1 MNRPEFERELARLRE
16 QIADLPA
23 SQREA
28 LEALARE
35 TAERH
40 EQIRRSALEGHR
52 AVERLEMAF
61 EHLDQACTR
70 LRERALDLRDAL
82 ARSPGRPEPGLN

>member
-16 QIADLPA
+16 QIAGLPA
-23 SQREA
+23 EQRQA
-28 LEALARE
+28 LEALAVE

-40 EQIRRSALEGHR
+40 EQIRRSALDGHR

-61 EHLDQACTR
+61 EHLDQACER
-70 LRERALDLRDAL
+70 LRERALELRDAL